1 MESKVE
7 IGRREKKKGEKDPL
21 PPPCRSRWY
30 PVVTLCESG
39 ESLLLVVVTGTGK
52 GDTQERNMKY
62 K

>member
-7 IGRREKKKGEKDPL
+7 IGGRRREKKKGEKDPL

-39 ESLLLVVVTGTGK
+39 ESLLLVVVTGRGTHK
-52 GDTQERNMKY
+52 REI
-62 K
+62 